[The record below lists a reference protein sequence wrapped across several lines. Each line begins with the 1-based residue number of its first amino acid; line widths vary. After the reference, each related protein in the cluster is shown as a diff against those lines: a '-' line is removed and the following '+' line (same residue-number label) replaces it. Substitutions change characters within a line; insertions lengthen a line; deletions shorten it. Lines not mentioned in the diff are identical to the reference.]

1 MTTVTGW
8 VAGPQLR
15 RKKFRWPTTCARRG
29 HAVLSGPTFLVP
41 GIGWCC
47 ETCVSEWRE
56 QEK

>member
-15 RKKFRWPTTCARRG
+15 RKKYRGQWICAIKG
-29 HAVLSGPTFLVP
+29 HAVLHGYTYRVP
-41 GIGWCC
+41 GKGWAC
-47 ETCVSEWRE
+47 EACVSEWRE